1 MNPKQIQE
9 GHLDVCERLGDHPVF
24 AESWLSAAGD
34 VRWKSGHMVEFQH
47 LVESR
52 ARKML
57 RNRKSGLRP
66 AEEYGVPLV
75 GPEKLSSAGV
85 PELVH
90 TKADGMFAFMKAL
103 ERLPLQQ
110 LARSVPHG
118 LRQSKLFEAL
128 ISHQIPM
135 PRAIWLVKIIY
146 LNRTKSAA
154 ERSSVWTKD
163 LCQYIGELL
172 RKGFV
177 PKPTKHGN
185 GESTATQQLSH
196 ENKWDYVLALVRW
209 CVSARILDQELFLNN
224 VIELME
230 RAKEL
235 FGAEHVA
242 SVTGELLLILVPFVP
257 YAIGLHRLTGRLAAA
272 CINILRQISAHPTT
286 TLPGRTAPIIRLDE
300 SAIIVVFDI
309 LRELLDECP
318 DAFLVL
324 KIELPTPMQ
333 MWEVR
338 QSYPS
343 LSDEHFSRLDSC
355 MNIVRERI
363 GLLKLAAAPTAISE
377 RRLDVILLLDRILAK
392 GNYYFEDLHKYV
404 ERSPVLK
411 AASTDQRNGLQGLIS
426 TICTWSMPPGS
437 DSVQLGPRRIV
448 AAKLLQKLGHSIS
461 ENGGDKKPE
470 NKILLQTEIY
480 ALLEFTFTHCPT
492 DVFADLNRGKFV
504 EWSELIN
511 TMIESGVITLE
522 GLTSH
527 LIITGSVEA
536 KKPKTLSA
544 FYGALLLR
552 LRPKEHACQGNST
565 LKMLRG
571 TCNALIESARNSLGC
586 HIGSKRKADADMD
599 MLLPTEDA
607 LNDQV
612 SQIVEKVLSDGV
624 LSDMNALNLNP
635 FNIWNFAS
643 EYSRRAVKS
652 ASTKKLINSIA
663 VMQMTK
669 YDAPLVEFLEGLL
682 NAENDICRE
691 AILSHLS
698 NYRHAVS
705 PHIEERLDE
714 RAIIR
719 MDWGDVISGVV
730 SPYED
735 RIPGVTAASGSVESV
750 LAFCKKHALSLLER
764 ADAPSIGVIAV
775 STMVIELIA
784 AGIVMLQHALT
795 ALISDA
801 SCSSNLWIV
810 ALLSNDSRLHSALP
824 FATSKALHALQ
835 SSISPRSIICALVY
849 SAAGLIERTCSHEAG
864 WLSSSET
871 LKVRIRLMRVEFC
884 PFLSCCVQRYL
895 TF

>member
-52 ARKML
+52 ARRML

-135 PRAIWLVKIIY
+135 PRALWLVKIIY

-154 ERSSVWTKD
+154 ERSSVWTED
-163 LCQYIGELL
+163 LCQYIGKLL

-177 PKPTKHGN
+177 TKPTKHGN
-185 GESTATQQLSH
+185 GESTATQELSH
-196 ENKWDYVLALVRW
+196 ETKWDYVLALVRW

-235 FGAEHVA
+235 FGAEHA
-242 SVTGELLLILVPFVP
+242 TSVTGELLLILVPFVP
-257 YAIGLHRLTGRLAAA
+257 YAVGLHRLTGRLAAA
-272 CINILRQISAHPTT
+272 CINILRQINANSTT
-286 TLPGRTAPIIRLDE
+286 TFPGRTTPIIRLDE
-300 SAIIVVFDI
+300 SAMTVVLDI
-309 LRELLDECP
+309 LRQLLNECP

-324 KIELPTPMQ
+324 KIELPTPIQ
-333 MWEVR
+333 MLEVR

-343 LSDEHFSRLDSC
+343 LSDEYFSRLNSC
-355 MNIVRERI
+355 MDIVRERI
-363 GLLKLAAAPTAISE
+363 GLLKLTAAPTAISE
-377 RRLDVILLLDRILAK
+377 RRLDVILLLDRVLAGGDFK
-392 GNYYFEDLHKYV
+392 DVDKYV
-404 ERSPVLK
+404 ETSSVLK
-411 AASTDQRNGLQGLIS
+411 TASTDQRNGLKSVIG

-448 AAKLLQKLGHSIS
+448 AAKLLQKLGHSLS
-461 ENGGDKKPE
+461 EKGGNEKPGKK
-470 NKILLQTEIY
+470 NLLQTEIY
-480 ALLEFTFTHCPT
+480 AWVEFTFTQCPT
-492 DVFADLNRGKFV
+492 DVFADLNRGRFV

-536 KKPKTLSA
+536 KQPKTLSA

-552 LRPKEHACQGNST
+552 LRPTEHACQGNST

-612 SQIVEKVLSDGV
+612 SQLVGKALNDGE
-624 LSDMNALNLNP
+624 LSDMNVLNLNP
-635 FNIWNFAS
+635 FNIWNFAF
-643 EYSRRAVKS
+643 EYSRQAVQS
-652 ASTKKLINSIA
+652 ASTKTLINSIA
-663 VMQMTK
+663 VMQMTR
-669 YDAPLVEFLEGLL
+669 YDALLVEFLEGVL

-691 AILSHLS
+691 TILSYLS

-705 PHIEERLDE
+705 PHIEKHLDT
-714 RAIIR
+714 RASISIYS
-719 MDWGDVISGVV
+719 GDVIAGVV

-750 LAFCKKHALSLLER
+750 LAFCKKHALSLLES
-764 ADAPSIGVIAV
+764 ADAPSTGVIAV
-775 STMVIELIA
+775 FTLVVELIA
-784 AGIVMLQHALT
+784 AGIVMLQQALT

-801 SCSSNLWIV
+801 SYSSNFWIV
-810 ALLSNDSRLHSALP
+810 ALLSNESRLHSALP
-824 FATSKALHALQ
+824 FATSKTLHASQ

-849 SAAGLIERTCSHEAG
+849 SAAELVQRTGSHEVG

-871 LKVRIRLMRVEFC
+871 LKVRIRLMRVEF
-884 PFLSCCVQRYL
+884 R
-895 TF
+895 

>member
-52 ARKML
+52 ARRML

-135 PRAIWLVKIIY
+135 PRALWLVKIIY

-154 ERSSVWTKD
+154 ERSSVWTED
-163 LCQYIGELL
+163 LCQYIGKLL

-177 PKPTKHGN
+177 TKPTKHGN
-185 GESTATQQLSH
+185 GESTATQELSH
-196 ENKWDYVLALVRW
+196 ETKWDYVLALVRW

-235 FGAEHVA
+235 FGAEHA
-242 SVTGELLLILVPFVP
+242 TSVTGELLLILVPFVP
-257 YAIGLHRLTGRLAAA
+257 YAVGLHRLTGRLAAA
-272 CINILRQISAHPTT
+272 CINILRQINANSTT
-286 TLPGRTAPIIRLDE
+286 TFPGRTTPIIRLDE
-300 SAIIVVFDI
+300 SAMTVVLDI
-309 LRELLDECP
+309 LRQLLNECP

-324 KIELPTPMQ
+324 KIELPTPIQ
-333 MWEVR
+333 MLEVR

-343 LSDEHFSRLDSC
+343 LSDEYFSRLNSC
-355 MNIVRERI
+355 MDIVRERI
-363 GLLKLAAAPTAISE
+363 GLLKLTAAPTAISE
-377 RRLDVILLLDRILAK
+377 RRLDVILLLDRVLAGGDFK
-392 GNYYFEDLHKYV
+392 DVDKYV
-404 ERSPVLK
+404 ETSSVLK
-411 AASTDQRNGLQGLIS
+411 TASTDQRNGLKSVIG

-448 AAKLLQKLGHSIS
+448 AAKLLQKLGHSLS
-461 ENGGDKKPE
+461 EKGGNEKPGKK
-470 NKILLQTEIY
+470 NLLQTEIY
-480 ALLEFTFTHCPT
+480 AWVEFTFTQCPT
-492 DVFADLNRGKFV
+492 DVFADLNRGRFV

-536 KKPKTLSA
+536 KQPKTLSA

-552 LRPKEHACQGNST
+552 LRPAEHACQGNST
-565 LKMLRG
+565 MKKLRG
-571 TCNALIESARNSLGC
+571 TCNALIESARNSLGY
-586 HIGSKRKADADMD
+586 HIGSKRKVDADKD
-599 MLLPTEDA
+599 MLFPTEDA

-612 SQIVEKVLSDGV
+612 SQLVGKVLNDGELLDV
-624 LSDMNALNLNP
+624 NALNLNP
-635 FNIWNFAS
+635 FNIWNFAL
-643 EYSRRAVKS
+643 EYSRRAVKR
-652 ASTKKLINSIA
+652 ASTKTLINSIA
-663 VMQMTK
+663 VMQMTR
-669 YDAPLVEFLEGLL
+669 YDALLVEFLEGVL

-691 AILSHLS
+691 TILSYLS

-705 PHIEERLDE
+705 PHIEKHLDT
-714 RAIIR
+714 RASISIYS
-719 MDWGDVISGVV
+719 GDVIAGVV

-750 LAFCKKHALSLLER
+750 LAFCKKHALSLLES
-764 ADAPSIGVIAV
+764 ADAPSTGVIAV
-775 STMVIELIA
+775 FTLVVELIA
-784 AGIVMLQHALT
+784 AGIVMLQQALT

-801 SCSSNLWIV
+801 SYSSNFWIV
-810 ALLSNDSRLHSALP
+810 ALLSNESRLHSALP
-824 FATSKALHALQ
+824 FATSKTLHASQ

-849 SAAGLIERTCSHEAG
+849 SAAELVQRTGSHEVG

-871 LKVRIRLMRVEFC
+871 LKVRIRLMRVEF
-884 PFLSCCVQRYL
+884 R
-895 TF
+895 